1 MNKNRRVAKKMHR
14 TYIYIIKQCIHF
26 KLYLIRLTSLEK
38 YTKYNVEWLKQ
49 VKNAHNMT
57 LFFEY
62 MYL

>member
-1 MNKNRRVAKKMHR
+1 MLLKNTQNIH
-14 TYIYIIKQCIHF
+14 IYNKQCIHF
-26 KLYLIRLTSLEK
+26 KLYLIRLISLEK

-49 VKNAHNMT
+49 VKNVHNMT